1 MDTLTLVI
9 TAKQYP
15 LAELAPD
22 DRALF
27 DAATATA
34 RTAYAPYSHFRVGV
48 ALRLASGALVTGS
61 NQENA
66 AYPSGICAERNALFA
81 AGTAHPDTSVSTLV
95 LTALAPDGST
105 VPAISPCGACRQVI
119 METESRHGRPIRILL
134 CGADG
139 VLEFPSAHSLLPFW
153 TQPPLN

>member
-1 MDTLTLVI
+1 MDTLTLVV

-15 LAELAPD
+15 LAELDPG

-27 DAATATA
+27 DAATAVA
-34 RTAYAPYSHFRVGV
+34 RDAYAPYSRFRVGV
-48 ALRLASGALVTGS
+48 ALRLASGTVVTGS

-66 AYPSGICAERNALFA
+66 AYPSGICAERTALFA
-81 AGTAHPDTSVSTLV
+81 AGDLHPDDPVFDLV
-95 LTALAPDGST
+95 LTALATDGST
-105 VPAISPCGACRQVI
+105 VPAVSPCGACRQVV

-153 TQPPLN
+153 SQPALN